1 MNFSFKT
8 KRERRLAAAA
18 VVVAAALGL
27 VACRGDNDG
36 GSSTTVDPPPPP
48 ATTPASIPTSAGA
61 SVPAFVTYAATLPQ
75 NDNQEPL
82 LADAVATPTSE
93 TEEPI
98 AV

>member
-8 KRERRLAAAA
+8 KRDRRLAAAA
-18 VVVAAALGL
+18 VVLAAALGL

-36 GSSTTVDPPPPP
+36 GSSAAAPPPPP

-61 SVPAFVTYAATLPQ
+61 SVPAFVIYAATLPQ